1 MTTRPKR
8 QAYAHAA
15 LAAGPSQPAAA
26 FPARISAV
34 DSQRLAAYR
43 TYLDF
48 YNGWQWEGLPAPN
61 EKRLTLN
68 YARIFIHKAASYLMG
83 KGVTFAVEPPDGT
96 GEAGLEIAQQAES
109 LLQASY
115 ERNSLSLLDLDTAVD
130 SAVLGDGAFRITWD
144 AATDASSISAV
155 DPATLVCIRQPDD
168 YRQLLMVAQTY
179 PGVADYGVEGRP
191 SSVTE
196 VWTSDTLEIRRD
208 GNLEQSLPNPYGFI
222 PYVIFPN
229 LRVPKEPWGQSD
241 LVDIVGINRD
251 LNSRMSILSHILEV
265 SGNPIAVLENV
276 TDSTGI
282 KVGPGRLWELP
293 KDARAYLLDLLS
305 GGGVQLHIEYI
316 NLLYRAMHDLA
327 EMPRTAF
334 GDGEGTARSGVAL
347 EMELQPLLQKVAR
360 KRAIWTVALRERAR
374 MILRLYSLHANA
386 AAAAV
391 TAHTG
396 GYTIRV
402 VWPPILPSD
411 RTELVQQETAL
422 VVAQIHSRRR
432 AMDLLGEG
440 DSDAEWKK
448 VLAEEAQTGTR
459 VSQNGATT

>member
-1 MTTRPKR
+1 MPTRSRTQP
-8 QAYAHAA
+8 YARDS
-15 LAAGPSQPAAA
+15 LSTGPYRPPAS
-26 FPARISAV
+26 FPAHSSAA

-48 YNGWQWEGLPAPN
+48 YSGWQWDGLPAPS
-61 EKRLTLN
+61 ETRLTLN

-83 KGVTFAVEPPDGT
+83 KGVTFAVEPPYGSGDAGT
-96 GEAGLEIAQQAES
+96 QTAQRAES

-115 ERNSLSLLDLDTAVD
+115 ERNSLALVDFDTAVD
-130 SAVLGDGAFRITWD
+130 SAVLGDGAFRVTWD
-144 AATDASSISAV
+144 QATGGPSISAV
-155 DPATLVCIRQPDD
+155 DPATLTCVRRRDD
-168 YRQLLMVAQTY
+168 YRHLLVVAQTY
-179 PGVADYGVEGRP
+179 AASADYGMAGVP
-191 SSVTE
+191 PAVTE
-196 VWTSDTLEIRRD
+196 VWTADTLEIRRG
-208 GNLEQSLPNPYGFI
+208 GNLEQTLPNPYGFI
-222 PYVIFPN
+222 PYIIFPN

-241 LVDIVGINRD
+241 LVDLVGINRD

-334 GDGEGTARSGVAL
+334 GDGSGTARSGVAL

-360 KRAIWTVALRERAR
+360 KRAIWTVALRERAH
-374 MILRLYSLHANA
+374 MVLRLYASHGDE

-391 TAHTG
+391 TAAAG

-422 VVAQIHSRRR
+422 VAAEIHSRRR

-440 DSDAEWKK
+440 DSDTEWKK
-448 VLAEEAQTGTR
+448 VLAERAQQVEQEG
-459 VSQNGATT
+459 GLG

>member
-8 QAYAHAA
+8 QAYAEAA
-15 LAAGPSQPAAA
+15 LSAGPGQPGAA
-26 FPARISAV
+26 FPTRISAV

-43 TYLDF
+43 AYLDF
-48 YNGWQWEGLPAPN
+48 YNGGQWEGLPAPN

-68 YARIFIHKAASYLMG
+68 YARIFIHKSASYLMG
-83 KGVTFAVEPPDGT
+83 KGVTFAVEPPDGS
-96 GEAGLEIAQQAES
+96 GDEGRALAQQAEG

-115 ERNSLSLLDLDTAVD
+115 ERNSLALVDLDTAVD
-130 SAVLGDGAFRITWD
+130 SAVLGDGAFRVTWD
-144 AATDASSISAV
+144 ATTGSPTISAV
-155 DPATLVCIRQPDD
+155 DPATLTCVRSVDD

-179 PGVADYGVEGRP
+179 AGNADYGVVGVP

-196 VWTSDTLEIRRD
+196 VWTADTLEIRRNGD
-208 GNLEQSLPNPYGFI
+208 LEQSLPNPYGFI
-222 PYVIFPN
+222 PYIIFPN

-241 LVDIVGINRD
+241 LVDLVGINRD

-334 GDGEGTARSGVAL
+334 GDGKGTARSGVAL

-374 MILRLYSLHANA
+374 MILSLYALHGDEA
-386 AAAAV
+386 AGAV
-391 TAHTG
+391 TSPSG

-411 RTELVQQETAL
+411 RTELVQQETSL
-422 VVAQIHSRRR
+422 VAAQIHSRRR

-448 VLAEEAQTGTR
+448 VLAEEAQQGGT
-459 VSQNGATT
+459 A